1 MLSYKISVV
10 VFDLGNVLLPFDYN
24 IAVNKLDDI
33 ESGLG
38 EKFTNFYKINY
49 QIHRAFEKGKLS
61 EKDFINKILNA
72 VNYKITADEFCK
84 IYSSVFKENKEVTAL
99 LPRLKKNYNLVLLSN
114 TNSIHQE
121 YGWKNYGFLKYF
133 DKLILSYEVGA
144 IKPEKEIYKCVE
156 NFTKEPAAHHLFID
170 DVLEYVNAAKKCGW
184 DAIQFTGNNNLITKL
199 KNREIL

>member
-1 MLSYKISVV
+1 MSSNKISVI

-33 ESGLG
+33 EAGLG

-72 VNYKITADEFCK
+72 VNYKITTDEFCE
-84 IYSSVFKENKEVTAL
+84 IYSSVFKENKEVAAL
-99 LPRLKKNYNLVLLSN
+99 LPKLKKNFKLVLLSN

-133 DKLILSYEVGA
+133 DKLILSHKVGA

-156 NFTKEPAAHHLFID
+156 NFTKEQSAHHLFID
-170 DVLEYVNAAKKCGW
+170 DVLEYANAAKKLGW
-184 DAIQFTGNNNLITKL
+184 DAIQFTGYNNLITEL
-199 KNREIL
+199 KNRKIL